1 MFIGKNLEYV
11 RKLNALSRKELSEKI
26 NVSEQAIWQYETKNM
41 MPEINKIYDMT
52 SIFNVKS
59 SYFISEQ
66 PEELL
71 INSVDKHSI
80 AFRAK
85 NYKVSTKLLNKQYYQ
100 AMYLSNLTNYL
111 FSFVKIPD
119 NIILSLIN
127 NLDDLLNG
135 NLESL
140 NKKESIKETAKVV
153 RAKILQDESNEALL
167 FMLEKAGIVI
177 YEKRIND
184 SIDAYSFWSKDQT
197 PFIILGTN
205 KGVAVRRNF
214 DLAHELGHLVLHRH
228 IQFDLLSPEEY
239 KTIEHEADIFA
250 SEFLL
255 PEEAFKK
262 DFDQMTK
269 KSNPDYLAVLKE
281 KWYVSIQAIA
291 MRAYYLGLMSST
303 QYRYFWA
310 SLNKKDYKSKEPLDD
325 VIEMSRPVKM
335 NSLLKLY
342 FDRNIL
348 TPQKLLNYLK
358 VDETFLNHLAGI
370 NLKLFKDY
378 VNENREYNITNLY
391 K

>member
-100 AMYLSNLTNYL
+100 AMYLSNLTSYL

-184 SIDAYSFWSKDQT
+184 SIDAYSF
-197 PFIILGTN
+197 
-205 KGVAVRRNF
+205 GVKIR
-214 DLAHELGHLVLHRH
+214 HL
-228 IQFDLLSPEEY
+228 LLY
-239 KTIEHEADIFA
+239 WVQI
-250 SEFLL
+250 
-255 PEEAFKK
+255 
-262 DFDQMTK
+262 
-269 KSNPDYLAVLKE
+269 
-281 KWYVSIQAIA
+281 
-291 MRAYYLGLMSST
+291 RG
-303 QYRYFWA
+303 
-310 SLNKKDYKSKEPLDD
+310 
-325 VIEMSRPVKM
+325 
-335 NSLLKLY
+335 
-342 FDRNIL
+342 
-348 TPQKLLNYLK
+348 
-358 VDETFLNHLAGI
+358 
-370 NLKLFKDY
+370 
-378 VNENREYNITNLY
+378 
-391 K
+391 

>member
-1 MFIGKNLEYV
+1 MFIGKNLEYL
-11 RKLNALSRKELSEKI
+11 RKLNALSRKKLSEKI

-59 SYFISEQ
+59 TYFISEQ

-153 RAKILQDESNEALL
+153 RAKILQDESN
-167 FMLEKAGIVI
+167 
-177 YEKRIND
+177 D
-184 SIDAYSFWSKDQT
+184 SIDTYSFWSKDQT

-303 QYRYFWA
+303 QYRYFGA
-310 SLNKKDYKSKEPLDD
+310 SLNKKGYKSKEPLDD

>member
-1 MFIGKNLEYV
+1 
-11 RKLNALSRKELSEKI
+11 
-26 NVSEQAIWQYETKNM
+26 
-41 MPEINKIYDMT
+41 
-52 SIFNVKS
+52 
-59 SYFISEQ
+59 
-66 PEELL
+66 
-71 INSVDKHSI
+71 
-80 AFRAK
+80 
-85 NYKVSTKLLNKQYYQ
+85 
-100 AMYLSNLTNYL
+100 
-111 FSFVKIPD
+111 
-119 NIILSLIN
+119 
-127 NLDDLLNG
+127 
-135 NLESL
+135 
-140 NKKESIKETAKVV
+140 
-153 RAKILQDESNEALL
+153 
-167 FMLEKAGIVI
+167 
-177 YEKRIND
+177 
-184 SIDAYSFWSKDQT
+184 
-197 PFIILGTN
+197 
-205 KGVAVRRNF
+205 
-214 DLAHELGHLVLHRH
+214 
-228 IQFDLLSPEEY
+228 
-239 KTIEHEADIFA
+239 A

-310 SLNKKDYKSKEPLDD
+310 SLNKKGYKSKEPLDD

>member
-1 MFIGKNLEYV
+1 
-11 RKLNALSRKELSEKI
+11 
-26 NVSEQAIWQYETKNM
+26 AIWQYETKNM
-41 MPEINKIYDMT
+41 MPEISKIYDMT

-184 SIDAYSFWSKDQT
+184 SIDAYSFWSKD
-197 PFIILGTN
+197 
-205 KGVAVRRNF
+205 
-214 DLAHELGHLVLHRH
+214 
-228 IQFDLLSPEEY
+228 
-239 KTIEHEADIFA
+239 
-250 SEFLL
+250 
-255 PEEAFKK
+255 
-262 DFDQMTK
+262 
-269 KSNPDYLAVLKE
+269 
-281 KWYVSIQAIA
+281 
-291 MRAYYLGLMSST
+291 
-303 QYRYFWA
+303 
-310 SLNKKDYKSKEPLDD
+310 
-325 VIEMSRPVKM
+325 
-335 NSLLKLY
+335 
-342 FDRNIL
+342 L
-348 TPQKLLNYLK
+348 TP
-358 VDETFLNHLAGI
+358 
-370 NLKLFKDY
+370 
-378 VNENREYNITNLY
+378 
-391 K
+391 

>member
-41 MPEINKIYDMT
+41 MPEISKIYDMT

-100 AMYLSNLTNYL
+100 AMYLSNLTSYL
-111 FSFVKIPD
+111 FSFVTIPD

-127 NLDDLLNG
+127 NLDELLNG

-140 NKKESIKETAKVV
+140 NKKESIKEIAKVV

-205 KGVAVRRNF
+205 RGEQ
-214 DLAHELGHLVLHRH
+214 LEGILILHM
-228 IQFDLLSPEEY
+228 SW
-239 KTIEHEADIFA
+239 DISFYIVIFN
-250 SEFLL
+250 S
-255 PEEAFKK
+255 
-262 DFDQMTK
+262 T
-269 KSNPDYLAVLKE
+269 
-281 KWYVSIQAIA
+281 
-291 MRAYYLGLMSST
+291 YYLLKNIR
-303 QYRYFWA
+303 Q
-310 SLNKKDYKSKEPLDD
+310 LNMRQIFSPL
-325 VIEMSRPVKM
+325 
-335 NSLLKLY
+335 NFY
-342 FDRNIL
+342 
-348 TPQKLLNYLK
+348 YLK
-358 VDETFLNHLAGI
+358 KR
-370 NLKLFKDY
+370 LKKTLIK
-378 VNENREYNITNLY
+378 
-391 K
+391 